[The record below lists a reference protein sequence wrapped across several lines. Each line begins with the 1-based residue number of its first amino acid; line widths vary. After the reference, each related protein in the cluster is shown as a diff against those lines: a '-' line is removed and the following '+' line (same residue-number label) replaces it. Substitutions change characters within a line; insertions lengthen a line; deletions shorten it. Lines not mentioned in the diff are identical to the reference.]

1 MRLRPRS
8 VYDVMAAIGCFGAL
22 AGGTAW
28 AANTIGSSDI
38 IDESILS
45 QDVKNGE
52 IKNSD
57 IATSSVGSGKIVN
70 NQVKGLDVA
79 EPSLDLRDFFFAAS
93 NTGSCTADQG
103 VQACATKVVSLPRPA
118 KLLVNA
124 TAQWLT

>member
-38 IDESILS
+38 VDESILS
-45 QDVKNGE
+45 QD
-52 IKNSD
+52 IKNLEVK
-57 IATSSVGSGKIVN
+57 SSALGADSVRSGKIAN
-70 NQVKGLDVA
+70 GQVHGADVD
-79 EPSLDLRDFFFAAS
+79 ESTLDLRDFFFAAS

-103 VQACATKVVSLPRPA
+103 VEA
-118 KLLVNA
+118 
-124 TAQWLT
+124 